1 MGDWSLGAIG
11 MQHWGEGSFSLGT
24 LQRIAMYNFPNAP
37 GTYVGYDNSITYNWN
52 GTSGN
57 RLTLP
62 LGGVAGKTLLLGN
75 GDGLDLNVGVYG
87 LVDKP
92 DDAPSWQ
99 LKFGISCFWN

>member
-1 MGDWSLGAIG
+1 

-24 LQRIAMYNFPNAP
+24 LQLIAMYNFPNAP